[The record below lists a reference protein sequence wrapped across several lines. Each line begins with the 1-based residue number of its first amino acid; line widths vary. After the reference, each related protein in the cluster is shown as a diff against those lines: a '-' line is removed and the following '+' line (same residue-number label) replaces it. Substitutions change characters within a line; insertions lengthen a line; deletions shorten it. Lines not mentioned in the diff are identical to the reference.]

1 MIIVEHLS
9 GGYESVPIVKDVS
22 FTVEKGKILGILGPN
37 GSGKSTL
44 LKVISGILPATSG
57 TIQIDGKDMNSYNA
71 RALAKKMAVLPQL
84 HANAFS
90 NTVREAVSLGR
101 YPHQT
106 GFFSS
111 WSVVDEQAV
120 QYAMEQTGVTR
131 YEHTPMEILSGGEQ
145 QRVFVAQALA
155 QTAEILLLDEPT
167 NHLDIAHQRQI
178 LDMVRKEAL
187 ECGLTVIMVLHD
199 MNLAS
204 LYCDELLLM
213 ESGRMRAFGAPHEVL
228 IASKIEEVYQAR
240 VTTYAHPEIPKPQ
253 ITMMPA
259 ASEHQQRAVIVKED
273 FKVTTAYIQLKSNI
287 PLKTVSSAVHNPG
300 IGWYD
305 CLLNRS
311 VQGNYDIHDVKQEV
325 AEFLQREHFSSTS
338 TVVML
343 TAVST
348 ELVALREYKASFG
361 SVFVVVTAGVGNA
374 VDVSRTHERQDE
386 PYIGTINTWVV
397 INGCLSE
404 EAFFQAMM
412 TANEAKTKALQS
424 ENIRDERSNTVATG
438 TATDSLLIAAT
449 QNGEEMSYG
458 GPITKVG
465 KIIGK
470 GVFETTVQAIQNY
483 NMKYRS

>member
-1 MIIVEHLS
+1 MIVVEHLS
-9 GGYESVPIVKDVS
+9 GGYEDVPIVRDIS

-44 LKVISGILPATSG
+44 LKVMSGILPATTG
-57 TIQIDGKDMNSYNA
+57 TVSIDGQNILSYNA

-90 NTVREAVSLGR
+90 NSVREAVSLGR

-111 WSVVDEQAV
+111 WSAQDEKAV
-120 QYAMEQTGVTR
+120 QHAMLQTGVKR
-131 YEHTPMEILSGGEQ
+131 YEHTPMEFLSGGEQ

-178 LDMVRKEAL
+178 LDMVRKEAM
-187 ECGLTVIMVLHD
+187 ECGLTVVMVLHD

-213 ESGRMRAFGAPHEVL
+213 ESGQMRALGAPHEVL
-228 IASKIEEVYQAR
+228 IASQIEEVYQAR

-259 ASEHQQRAVIVKED
+259 ATDYQQRAVIKKEH
-273 FKVTTAYIQLKSNI
+273 FTITEQYIQLQSEL

-300 IGWYD
+300 IGWHN

-311 VQGNYDIHDVKQEV
+311 VPGDYVISDVKREV
-325 AEFLQREHFSSTS
+325 KEFLKRENFSSTN

-343 TAVST
+343 TAVPT
-348 ELVALREYKASFG
+348 ALVAINEFSAPFG
-361 SVFVVVTAGVGNA
+361 SIIVAVTAGVGNA
-374 VDVSRTHERQDE
+374 VDVSRVHERQDD
-386 PYIGTINTWVV
+386 PYIGTINTWVI

-404 EAFFQAMM
+404 EAFFQALM
-412 TANEAKTKALQS
+412 TATEAKTKALQS
-424 ENIRDERSNTVATG
+424 ENIRDERSGTIATG

-449 QNGEEMSYG
+449 QKGEEMLYG
-458 GPITKVG
+458 GPITEVG
-465 KIIGK
+465 KMIAK
-470 GVFETTVQAIQNY
+470 GVYETTVQAIRNY
-483 NMKYRS
+483 KNQF

>member
-1 MIIVEHLS
+1 MIVVEHLS
-9 GGYESVPIVKDVS
+9 GGYEDIPIVKDIS

-44 LKVISGILPATSG
+44 LKVMSGILPATAG
-57 TIQIDGKDMNSYNA
+57 TISIDGQNILSYNA

-90 NTVREAVSLGR
+90 NSVREAVSLGR

-111 WSVVDEQAV
+111 WSTQDEQAV
-120 QYAMEQTGVTR
+120 QHAMLQTGVKR
-131 YEHTPMEILSGGEQ
+131 YEHTPMEFLSGGEQ

-155 QTAEILLLDEPT
+155 QAAEILLLDEPT

-187 ECGLTVIMVLHD
+187 ECGLTVVMVLHD

-213 ESGRMRAFGAPHEVL
+213 ESGQVRAMGVPHEVL
-228 IASKIEEVYQAR
+228 IASQIEEVYQAR

-259 ASEHQQRAVIVKED
+259 ATNYQQRAVITKEH
-273 FKVTTAYIQLKSNI
+273 FTITEQYIKLQAEL

-300 IGWYD
+300 IGWHN

-311 VQGNYDIHDVKQEV
+311 VPGDYVISDVKSEV
-325 AEFLQREHFSSTS
+325 SDFLKRENFSPTN

-343 TAVST
+343 TAVPT
-348 ELVALREYKASFG
+348 ALVAINEFSAPFG
-361 SVFVVVTAGVGNA
+361 SLIVAVTAGVGNA
-374 VDVSRTHERQDE
+374 VDVSRVHERQDK
-386 PYIGTINTWVV
+386 PYIGTINTWVI

-404 EAFFQAMM
+404 EAFFQALM
-412 TANEAKTKALQS
+412 TATEAKTKALQS
-424 ENIRDERSNTVATG
+424 ENIRDERSGTIATG

-449 QNGEEMSYG
+449 QKGEEMLYG
-458 GPITKVG
+458 GPITEVG
-465 KIIGK
+465 KMIAK
-470 GVFETTVQAIQNY
+470 GVYETTVQAIRNY
-483 NMKYRS
+483 KNQF